1 MATQADHEVVTAD
14 QGEVLAPTVGL
25 DPFEQLYR
33 QPELQAMR
41 KLSPAN
47 FERFVAHVL
56 SHAGYRVTH
65 TGPFFRRGVDL
76 ELLPNEEV
84 SRKRLGGVECKR
96 YNGNQLVG
104 RDPVQKLAG
113 AAALKTNLPGY
124 LITTSGFTEP
134 AQEEARQHS
143 NISLLDGG
151 RFVRYVNYIRGSV
164 GQTVRVERSPIPPNA
179 VIEAERIVAQRAQY
193 GPRVLVIANNKGGV
207 GKTTTARFLGIGL
220 AEHGRHVLLIDM
232 DAQANLSEFI
242 LGTGPDKTAP
252 PNLADYFSGVCR
264 LPETVHSSPTQP
276 LLSIIPAHPSLA
288 HADTGGFGRPDIELK
303 FVANLYDAFAP
314 REGFTRYDWIIID
327 TPPNVSLFTRAAL
340 AAADFVLAPVR
351 ARESSVRGTIN
362 MLYALRAM
370 SALMG
375 RTPQL
380 LGGLLT
386 HWGEDT
392 ASENAE
398 ARLGDVFHNE
408 RTRLL
413 DPRIPM
419 SAAIESN
426 PNAARNARLAYDQ
439 VVEEVLKH
447 DSLS

>member
-1 MATQADHEVVTAD
+1 
-14 QGEVLAPTVGL
+14 
-25 DPFEQLYR
+25 
-33 QPELQAMR
+33 
-41 KLSPAN
+41 
-47 FERFVAHVL
+47 
-56 SHAGYRVTH
+56 
-65 TGPFFRRGVDL
+65 
-76 ELLPNEEV
+76 
-84 SRKRLGGVECKR
+84 
-96 YNGNQLVG
+96 
-104 RDPVQKLAG
+104 
-113 AAALKTNLPGY
+113 
-124 LITTSGFTEP
+124 
-134 AQEEARQHS
+134 
-143 NISLLDGG
+143 
-151 RFVRYVNYIRGSV
+151 
-164 GQTVRVERSPIPPNA
+164 
-179 VIEAERIVAQRAQY
+179 
-193 GPRVLVIANNKGGV
+193 
-207 GKTTTARFLGIGL
+207 
-220 AEHGRHVLLIDM
+220 
-232 DAQANLSEFI
+232 
-242 LGTGPDKTAP
+242 
-252 PNLADYFSGVCR
+252 
-264 LPETVHSSPTQP
+264 
-276 LLSIIPAHPSLA
+276 
-288 HADTGGFGRPDIELK
+288 LK

-362 MLYALRAM
+362 MLYALRGM